1 MQLIWPQLYLITYS
15 DVILLLF
22 SITDA
27 VNDTRDKVKF
37 LEGLKRHF
45 EVLHEKTAPD
55 TIISQGIVPMVSTMR
70 QTDSVSRYY
79 CRTGFLGA
87 LFWKVS

>member
-1 MQLIWPQLYLITYS
+1 MS
-15 DVILLLF
+15 F

-27 VNDTRDKVKF
+27 VNDTRDKVKY

-45 EVLHEKTAPD
+45 EVIHEKTAPD
-55 TIISQGIVPMVSTMR
+55 TVISQGIVPMVSTMR

-79 CRTGFLGA
+79 GRTGFLGS
-87 LFWKVS
+87 LFWKVSDNNLCHKYFQSMLQLN